1 MPSRTRPQ
9 ESHTPQVDLKFSI
22 PAGKDNLPA
31 RRAGRAA
38 SSGRPALGCL
48 ARIGAGG
55 PETGRADGRAAEVL
69 RACAVY
75 FPRSA
80 ITYAPVA
87 ESIPFHIPSLYCMF
101 QIAALKLGNW
111 FVSILTGA
119 AILEN
124 GLRETCADHIPTS
137 RIPFRTLALRCGID
151 LGILRRCVEAV
162 RKVEIRVVC
171 GFPSAV
177 GKSVLWTFPRSGF
190 STAFRRWA
198 SRDCSSAA
206 ANLLLPRLSGGLSF
220 TTSIG
225 RSGRRNP
232 SDGRRHRDRWFAPR
246 AHLAI
251 ALPPGM
257 IRCLGSG
264 RLGLLGRGLAS
275 SYGLNWNRAG
285 NLFPS
290 HRPTAIANL

>member
-1 MPSRTRPQ
+1 MWCQLDRSVTTTLSTPSRRSAP
-9 ESHTPQVDLKFSI
+9 
-22 PAGKDNLPA
+22 
-31 RRAGRAA
+31 RAA
-38 SSGRPALGCL
+38 ARHRHGAPGARHLRADPQGCL

-151 LGILRRCVEAV
+151 RVFLEGASACERRGTSLACEV
-162 RKVEIRVVC
+162 
-171 GFPSAV
+171 P
-177 GKSVLWTFPRSGF
+177 
-190 STAFRRWA
+190 
-198 SRDCSSAA
+198 
-206 ANLLLPRLSGGLSF
+206 GL
-220 TTSIG
+220 
-225 RSGRRNP
+225 
-232 SDGRRHRDRWFAPR
+232 A
-246 AHLAI
+246 
-251 ALPPGM
+251 
-257 IRCLGSG
+257 
-264 RLGLLGRGLAS
+264 GRGHHGVIDVTLMS
-275 SYGLNWNRAG
+275 PRRPGHGDLLVLQPG
-285 NLFPS
+285 
-290 HRPTAIANL
+290 HRPIQALLQR

>member
-1 MPSRTRPQ
+1 MMPRQCMR
-9 ESHTPQVDLKFSI
+9 
-22 PAGKDNLPA
+22 
-31 RRAGRAA
+31 RRAGTQGELLSLSTDNRNVPLFKTLEM
-38 SSGRPALGCL
+38 SPF
-48 ARIGAGG
+48 
-55 PETGRADGRAAEVL
+55 V
-69 RACAVY
+69 VVVHFY
-75 FPRSA
+75 FP
-80 ITYAPVA
+80 V
-87 ESIPFHIPSLYCMF
+87 
-101 QIAALKLGNW
+101 
-111 FVSILTGA
+111 V
-119 AILEN
+119 
-124 GLRETCADHIPTS
+124 
-137 RIPFRTLALRCGID
+137 
-151 LGILRRCVEAV
+151 VEAV

-225 RSGRRNP
+225 RSGRRNH